1 MLYLRYL
8 DTMWLFKSYPEYLA
22 ENYDETTIKKIRK
35 DPKSWLNSL
44 PMVEYAHVLTVYT
57 SHLLGGNPKKYIRVL
72 YSRMLANILKRYY
85 LELEWYRFHRSVRAR
100 NYWSTF
106 KMAPQEGV
114 IQMRSKMGLCT
125 CKCRELMC
133 RICEEFKWLKDL
145 PDDHPKTI
153 MLINELEDMAKD
165 TQLIEWQE
173 RLAAF
178 LEELKNKD
186 TTGYPGDDSGTDDP
200 GEDPDDPGID
210 PDPSEPDPEEPDPDP
225 GDAEEHHCHC
235 NGGCNGNCG

>member
-57 SHLLGGNPKKYIRVL
+57 SHLLGGNPKQYIRVL
-72 YSRMLANILKRYY
+72 YSRMLAPILKRYY

-106 KMAPQEGV
+106 KMAPKEGV

-133 RICEEFKWLKDL
+133 RICEEYKWLKDL
-145 PDDHPKTI
+145 PEDHPKTI

-186 TTGYPGDDSGTDDP
+186 TTGYPGDTTGEEPTPDDPPVDPDPGTDTPDPDDPEPTPDDP
-200 GEDPDDPGID
+200 GEG
-210 PDPSEPDPEEPDPDP
+210 
-225 GDAEEHHCHC
+225 GCHC
-235 NGGCNGNCG
+235 DCNCNGNCG

>member
-1 MLYLRYL
+1 
-8 DTMWLFKSYPEYLA
+8 MWLFKSYPEYLA

-57 SHLLGGNPKKYIRVL
+57 SHLLGGNPKQYIRVL
-72 YSRMLANILKRYY
+72 YSRMLAPILKRYY

-106 KMAPQEGV
+106 KMAPKEGV

-133 RICEEFKWLKDL
+133 RICEEYKWLKDL
-145 PDDHPKTI
+145 PEDHPKTI

-186 TTGYPGDDSGTDDP
+186 TTGYPGDDSGTDES
-200 GEDPDDPGID
+200 GEDPDT
-210 PDPSEPDPEEPDPDP
+210 PDPDP
-225 GDAEEHHCHC
+225 ENPGEGDDSCPCDCGGDCDHHCV
-235 NGGCNGNCG
+235 

>member
-1 MLYLRYL
+1 MLYLRYF

-35 DPKSWLNSL
+35 DPRTWLNSL
-44 PMVEYAHVLTVYT
+44 PMVEFAHVLTVYT
-57 SHLLGGNPKKYIRVL
+57 SHHLGGNPLKYIRVL
-72 YSRMLANILKRYY
+72 YSRMLAQILKRYY
-85 LELEWYRFHRSVRAR
+85 LELEWYRFHRSVRAS

-106 KMAPQEGV
+106 KLAPQEGV
-114 IQMRSKMGLCT
+114 IQMRDKMGLCT

-133 RICEEFKWLKDL
+133 LICEEFKWLKDL
-145 PDDHPKTI
+145 PDDHPKVI

-165 TQLIEWQE
+165 EELIKWQQ

-186 TTGYPGDDSGTDDP
+186 TTGYPGDTTGEEPTPDDPPVDPDPGTDTPDPDDPEPTPDDP
-200 GEDPDDPGID
+200 GEG
-210 PDPSEPDPEEPDPDP
+210 
-225 GDAEEHHCHC
+225 GCHC
-235 NGGCNGNCG
+235 DCNCNGNCG